1 MGRRREHGEETR
13 VALLAAAEQLIERHG
28 ADAASVRA
36 VADAAGTTTRAVYS
50 VFGSKEGLLEALAA
64 RLFEMLSDAIDA
76 CPSTDDPI
84 ADVVTV
90 SLDGFRR
97 TALEHPAL
105 YGLVFLRVVPGLRL
119 GREFAEVAAGSFG
132 RLEARLARLDAGAG
146 LGGMTTTNAANAVHA
161 LTEGLA
167 TMELRGMID
176 SAGGA
181 EEIWRRAITALLHG
195 FAVGSTPAVASSVD
209 PHGTA
214 VRRVR

>member
-1 MGRRREHGEETR
+1 MGRRREHGEATR
-13 VALLAAAEQLIERHG
+13 TALLDAAERLIEQHG
-28 ADAASVRA
+28 ADAASVRS

-76 CPSTDDPI
+76 CPPSDDPV

-97 TALEHPAL
+97 TALAHPAL

-119 GREFAEVAAGSFG
+119 GREFAEVASGAFG
-132 RLEARLARLDAGAG
+132 RLEARLTRLEAGGG
-146 LGGMTTTNAANAVHA
+146 LGGMTTTDAATAVHA

-176 SAGGA
+176 RSGGA
-181 EEIWRRAITALLHG
+181 EEIWRKAITALLHG
-195 FAVGSTPAVASSVD
+195 FAVDSADRPGRLTAS
-209 PHGTA
+209 
-214 VRRVR
+214 